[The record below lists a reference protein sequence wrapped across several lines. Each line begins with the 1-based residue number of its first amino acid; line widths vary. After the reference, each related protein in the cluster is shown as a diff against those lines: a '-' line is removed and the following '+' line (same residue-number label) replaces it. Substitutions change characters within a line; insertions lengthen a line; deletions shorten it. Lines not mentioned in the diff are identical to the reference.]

1 MKFLQNKIEIKTL
14 VIKNFFNNVINFIFG
29 EIVIHNSHVSS
40 DIIGYAHDFYY
51 RKLKENQKTNTRI
64 CSLPVKL
71 QALCLENKMSS
82 VEHT

>member
-14 VIKNFFNNVINFIFG
+14 AIKNFFNNVINFIFG

-51 RKLKENQKTNTRI
+51 RKLKENQKLI
-64 CSLPVKL
+64 PVFAHYLLSFKL
-71 QALCLENKMSS
+71 YVWRTKCLQ
-82 VEHT
+82 